1 MIVLVQV
8 KGRPYIQDMSDAT
21 KNETRFQVVN
31 IRTGEVVG
39 TYGSR
44 KRAST
49 ARDKKDNAYGGYAHT
64 VREVK
69 G

>member
-1 MIVLVQV
+1 
-8 KGRPYIQDMSDAT
+8 MSDAT
-21 KNETRFQVVN
+21 KSETRFQVVN